1 MVKNWDMAAN
11 GTIRAASTFIVGYIM
26 EVAMRSIAIIGG
38 LLAATLIS
46 TAAYTQ
52 KAPSGSSP
60 PSEAKATAPIKHSG
74 EWRASKLIGVD
85 VYNPQNEKI
94 GDINEILLTSSGNV
108 AGVVIGAGGFL
119 GVGEHD
125 ILVKLDQLKFSNE
138 PVRSSDN
145 RLRGQIPPARPVPGP
160 TARLAPPTRNGIP
173 TTQ

>member
-1 MVKNWDMAAN
+1 
-11 GTIRAASTFIVGYIM
+11 
-26 EVAMRSIAIIGG
+26 MRSNAIIGG

-52 KAPSGSSP
+52 NAPSGSSP
-60 PSEAKATAPIKHSG
+60 PAEAKAAAPMKHSG
-74 EWRASKLIGVD
+74 EWRASKLMGVN
-85 VYNPQNEKI
+85 VYNSQNEKI

-125 ILVKLDQLKFSNE
+125 ILVKLDQLKFVNE
-138 PVRSSDN
+138 PVRSSDTSAK
-145 RLRGQIPPARPVPGP
+145 RTDPASTTGAGAR